1 MTTAR
6 WPPRYA
12 ARVARVTA
20 SGGHE
25 GDDTIMF
32 ASGDAYPESLP
43 DVSEFAQLA
52 ATKYRTETL
61 QYAPRP
67 GLPELREWIAG
78 HLAGEGIPV
87 STDSILVCNGA
98 VASVSGAASV

>member
-6 WPPRYA
+6 WQPRYA

-20 SGGHE
+20 GGGHG
-25 GDDTIMF
+25 GDGMIMF

-52 ATKYRTETL
+52 ATRYRTETL

-67 GLPELREWIAG
+67 GLPELREWISIEPAVGPVARAG
-78 HLAGEGIPV
+78 PV
-87 STDSILVCNGA
+87 
-98 VASVSGAASV
+98 

>member
-61 QYAPRP
+61 RSSTHPAPACRSYAIGSPATSRA
-67 GLPELREWIAG
+67 R
-78 HLAGEGIPV
+78 
-87 STDSILVCNGA
+87 
-98 VASVSGAASV
+98 ASL